1 MATLKISRRPILLIP
16 LAVVAGV
23 IAYFADIYHAPK
35 PLLELSRQ
43 QLIEE
48 VRAGYVHE
56 VVITDGEVLTAES
69 SRGGPFLVRLKR
81 GDHSLADELSA
92 MGVTVKLE
100 TEPLGLI

>member
-1 MATLKISRRPILLIP
+1 MASLKISRRLLILIP
-16 LAVVAGV
+16 VSVAAGV
-23 IAYFADIYHAPK
+23 IASLAFFYYAPK
-35 PLLELSRQ
+35 PPPEISRQ

-56 VVITDGEVLTAES
+56 VVITDGEILTAES
-69 SRGGPFLVRLKR
+69 SRSGPFLVRLR
-81 GDHSLADELSA
+81 RDDHSLADELSA